1 MKIEEIKT
9 IVKLM
14 SENDLTEFKIEAE
27 DMHLC
32 IRRGSQQSAAMAP
45 QTVIAA
51 PAVAPVA
58 AAPAAAPA
66 APAPTAPAPAAPA
79 PAAAPAGAGPVDA
92 SKIVES
98 PIVGTFYRSSAP
110 GADAFVKVGSK
121 VDADTTVCIIEAMK
135 VMNEIKA
142 EKSGVIKEILVENGQ
157 PVEFGQPLFILE

>member
-32 IRRGSQQSAAMAP
+32 IRRGLQGGIP
-45 QTVIAA
+45 QTVMAAPIVQAAPVAVAA
-51 PAVAPVA
+51 PAAISAVAPA
-58 AAPAAAPA
+58 AAAPA
-66 APAPTAPAPAAPA
+66 APA
-79 PAAAPAGAGPVDA
+79 AAAPIDK
-92 SKIVES
+92 SKIIES
-98 PIVGTFYRSSAP
+98 PIVGTFYRAGSP
-110 GADAFVKVGSK
+110 GAEPFAKTGTKVEPDFVI
-121 VDADTTVCIIEAMK
+121 CIVEAMK

-142 EKSGVIKEILVENGQ
+142 EKAGVIKEILAENGQ